1 MKVSFEGT
9 VEEFREVFLVG
20 MALSF
25 EDTEEEVVEDLSFNL
40 SPKEVEVE
48 EKKPRPVFVQ
58 DVPDQP
64 PIGKEAIPFP
74 QNKPFSGSMK
84 ELTTKERAGCVEEA
98 TKMLESWVEGFDTP
112 EAEQP
117 DRVKLIE
124 KMGSSQW
131 TVPFL
136 VLCYEY
142 GSLQKFC
149 GTCLRQ
155 NHREKFD
162 SEEAWWEWIDSV
174 ACNIV
179 QVSVAGFP
187 DVQGTYD
194 YSTRWK
200 REALGEA

>member
-1 MKVSFEGT
+1 MKISFTGSLA
-9 VEEFREVFLVG
+9 EFHAVFGGGIFELEDSQLG
-20 MALSF
+20 
-25 EDTEEEVVEDLSFNL
+25 EDTENLVAQELSYDS
-40 SPKEVEVE
+40 SPS
-48 EKKPRPVFVQ
+48 PTFVQ
-58 DVPDQP
+58 DVPDAP
-64 PIGKEAIPFP
+64 PIGESTAIPFP
-74 QNKPFSGSMK
+74 QNKSFSGDVK
-84 ELTTKERAGCVEEA
+84 KLTPSERIGCVEASTYFFQEWVKGFQDDEA
-98 TKMLESWVEGFDTP
+98 DQPNRVE
-112 EAEQP
+112 
-117 DRVKLIE
+117 LIE
-124 KMGSSQW
+124 TMGSGQW

-149 GTCLRQ
+149 GVCLREDYRDQ
-155 NHREKFD
+155 YD
-162 SEEAWWEWIDSV
+162 SEADWWEWIDLV